1 MDSRTGKP
9 TVKALSE
16 DTTLRE
22 ETDCGLRP
30 WSGKVKTNPVKCCKV
45 LSINVQHCV
54 A

>member
-9 TVKALSE
+9 TLKVLSG

-22 ETDCGLRP
+22 GSDCGLRP
-30 WSGKVKTNPVKCCKV
+30 WSGKVKTNPVTLCCKV
-45 LSINVQHCV
+45 